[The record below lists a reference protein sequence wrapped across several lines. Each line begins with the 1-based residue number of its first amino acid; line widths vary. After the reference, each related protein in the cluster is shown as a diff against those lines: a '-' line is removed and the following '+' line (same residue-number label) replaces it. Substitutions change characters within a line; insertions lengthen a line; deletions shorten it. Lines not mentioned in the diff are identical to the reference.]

1 MISPSSIDRLVCFD
15 HVTELI
21 GRNGIFE
28 HAKESHPRLEH
39 GYSLDDNGR
48 ALVIVARAN
57 ACGIDFP
64 SRSRNRCLWF
74 VLAAQEGGWK
84 DRQTTEG
91 VWNRSA
97 SDDAI
102 GRAIWGLGAAAA
114 CWPEELGRERAK
126 EALLRAVDFDS
137 GWWRPVAYA
146 SLGFLTYNA
155 VAPNQGAA
163 EAIARLSRKLPLGRR
178 HDDEWLWPEGP
189 LRYDNARLPE
199 ALIGCG
205 HALDDPKLVSEGLR
219 LLEWLVE
226 TEMGEHG
233 FSFAPVAGRF
243 VSHRKPSFDQQPL
256 EAWAMA
262 DACVRAAEV
271 TGDPGWMVPARV
283 AVSWFLGDNDQRAGL
298 YDPRTGACC
307 DGLTAEGMN
316 LNQGAESTLAA
327 LGALLALRRPVDAP

>member
-1 MISPSSIDRLVCFD
+1 
-15 HVTELI
+15 
-21 GRNGIFE
+21 
-28 HAKESHPRLEH
+28 
-39 GYSLDDNGR
+39 
-48 ALVIVARAN
+48 
-57 ACGIDFP
+57 
-64 SRSRNRCLWF
+64 
-74 VLAAQEGGWK
+74 K

-114 CWPEELGRERAK
+114 GWPEELGRVRA
-126 EALLRAVDFDS
+126 EAALSRSLDFDS
-137 GWWRPVAYA
+137 DWWRPVAYA
-146 SLGFLTYNA
+146 ALGLLAFNS
-155 VAPNQGAA
+155 VNSNQAA
-163 EAIARLSRKLPLGRR
+163 REAIARLSGKLPLGRR
-178 HDDEWLWPEGP
+178 HDGGWLWPEGP

-205 HALDDPKLVSEGLR
+205 RALDDQKLVSEGTR
-219 LLEWLVE
+219 LLEWLIE
-226 TEMGEHG
+226 TEIGDHG

-283 AVSWFLGDNDQRAGL
+283 AVSWFLGANDQRAEL
-298 YDPRTGACC
+298 YDATSGGCC
-307 DGLTAEGMN
+307 DGLTAEGLN

-327 LGALLALRRPVDAP
+327 LGALLALRRPIDAP

>member
-1 MISPSSIDRLVCFD
+1 MISTSAIEGLVSFD
-15 HVTELI
+15 HVIELL

-48 ALVIVARAN
+48 ALVVVARAA
-57 ACGIDFP
+57 ACDIQFP

-74 VLAAQEGGWK
+74 VLRAQEGGWK

-97 SDDAI
+97 TDDAI
-102 GRAIWGLGAAAA
+102 GRAIWGLGSAAA
-114 CWPEELGRERAK
+114 CWPEEPGRERA
-126 EALLRAVDFDS
+126 EQALKRSLDFDS
-137 GWWRPVAYA
+137 AWWRPVAY
-146 SLGFLTYNA
+146 SCLGLVAFNA
-155 VAPNQGAA
+155 AHPTPMVG
-163 EAIARLSRKLPLGRR
+163 EALVRLSRKLPHARR
-178 HDDEWLWPEGP
+178 HDNGWLWPEGA

-205 HALDDPKLVSEGLR
+205 YALDDPDLVGEGLR

-226 TEMGEHG
+226 TEIGQHG
-233 FSFAPVAGRF
+233 FSFTPVEGRF
-243 VSHRKPSFDQQPL
+243 DSHRKPSFDQQPL

-271 TGDPGWMVPARV
+271 TGDQGWLVPARV
-283 AVSWFLGDNDQRAGL
+283 AVSWFLGENDQRTEL
-298 YDPRTGACC
+298 YDPKSGACC
-307 DGLTAEGMN
+307 DGLTAEGVN
-316 LNQGAESTLAA
+316 RNQGAESTLAA
-327 LGALLALRRPVDAP
+327 LGALLALKRPADAP